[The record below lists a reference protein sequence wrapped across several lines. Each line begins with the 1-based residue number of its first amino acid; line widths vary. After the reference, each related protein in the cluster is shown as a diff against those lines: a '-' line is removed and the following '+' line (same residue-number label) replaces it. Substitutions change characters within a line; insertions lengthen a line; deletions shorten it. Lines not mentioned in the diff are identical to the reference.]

1 MTRTQTRTRPSTS
14 RRTVLIR
21 RRLIHPR
28 PLTPLYPLMGGTM
41 QPEDDVRLGTPPEA
55 RHPTEEKPPRLAL
68 GLMIGLIAASAVVVG
83 IILWLYGNVPGSG

>member
-1 MTRTQTRTRPSTS
+1 MTRTQTRISPSTA

-28 PLTPLYPLMGGTM
+28 PLTPLYPLLGGPM

-55 RHPTEEKPPRLAL
+55 RHPAPEKPPRLAL
-68 GLMIGLIAASAVVVG
+68 GLMIGLIVGCAVVVG
-83 IILWLYGNVPGSG
+83 IVLWLYGNVPGSA